1 MLLKNIFGIL
11 ILLLNAGGVVYLGYL
26 GVKKA
31 FDAVNATSQT
41 AVVKKKEAKQEEGSK
56 EDVFNEKDFQ
66 KDDDLIDDFDLTDFD
81 DLDFDDLD

>member
-11 ILLLNAGGVVYLGYL
+11 ILLLNAGGVAYLGYL

-31 FDAVNATSQT
+31 LGNVNATSRT
-41 AVVKKKEAKQEEGSK
+41 AVVRKKEAGQEEKSK
-56 EDVFNEKDFQ
+56 KDVINEKDFQ